1 MILQVDGLNF
11 RYNSVP
17 IIQDVSLSVHEG
29 EILSILGPNGA
40 GKTTLLKCLNRVL
53 SPRGGTVLI
62 DGKDAREMS
71 RRKIARKMGWVPQQG
86 EVSSIKVYDLILLG
100 RKPHFKWSPGKE
112 DHRQA
117 MEAIRMLGLEHLSLR
132 YADEISGGEFQLVQI
147 ARAMAQEPRAV
158 LFDEPTSSL
167 DISNQHRLMGKI
179 QSLIH
184 ATPRAAVMSMHDIN
198 LALRYSDK
206 FLLLKEGRIWAA
218 GDREIV
224 SPTAIRAVYNMD
236 AHIVE
241 AGGYPTVIP
250 I

>member
-17 IIQDVSLSVHEG
+17 VIRDASLSVREG
-29 EILSILGPNGA
+29 EVLSILGPNGA
-40 GKTTLLKCLNRVL
+40 GKTTLLKCLNQVL
-53 SPRGGTVLI
+53 TPRGGTVLI
-62 DGKDAREMS
+62 DGRDAREMS
-71 RRKIARKMGWVPQQG
+71 RNTRARKMGWVPQRG
-86 EVSSIKVYDLILLG
+86 EVSRMKVYDLILLG
-100 RKPHFKWSPGKE
+100 RKPHFRWSPGRN

-117 MEAIRMLGLEHLSLR
+117 MEAIRMLGLEQLSLR

-167 DISNQHRLMGKI
+167 DISNQHHLMGKI
-179 QSLIH
+179 QSIIH
-184 ATPRAAVMSMHDIN
+184 AAPRAAVMTMHDIN

-218 GDREIV
+218 GGREII
-224 SPTAIRAVYNMD
+224 SPAAIRAVYNMD

-241 AGGYPTVIP
+241 AEGHTLVIP
-250 I
+250 K

>member
-11 RYNSVP
+11 RYKSVP
-17 IIQDVSLSVHEG
+17 IIRDVALTVYEG

-53 SPRGGTVLI
+53 APRGGTVLI
-62 DGKDAREMS
+62 DGKDTREMS
-71 RRKIARKMGWVPQQG
+71 RRKIAGKMGWVPQQG

-100 RKPHFKWSPGKE
+100 RKPHFKWSPGRN

-158 LFDEPTSSL
+158 LCDEPTSSL

>member
-11 RYNSVP
+11 RYKSVP
-17 IIQDVSLSVHEG
+17 IIRDVALSVHEG

-117 MEAIRMLGLEHLSLR
+117 MEALRMLGLEHLSLR

-147 ARAMAQEPRAV
+147 ARAMAQEPRAI

-206 FLLLKEGRIWAA
+206 FLLLKDGHIHAA
-218 GDREIV
+218 GGREII
-224 SPTAIRAVYNMD
+224 SPAALREVYAMD
-236 AHIVE
+236 AQVVE
-241 AGGYPTVIP
+241 AGGHPTVIP

>member
-11 RYNSVP
+11 RYKSVP
-17 IIQDVSLSVHEG
+17 IIRDVALTVHEG

-53 SPRGGTVLI
+53 APRGGTVLI
-62 DGKDAREMS
+62 DGKDTREMS

-100 RKPHFKWSPGKE
+100 RKPHFKWSPGRN

-158 LFDEPTSSL
+158 LCDEPTSSL

-218 GDREIV
+218 GNREIV

-241 AGGYPTVIP
+241 AGGYPTGIP

>member
-17 IIQDVSLSVHEG
+17 TIRDITLSVREG

-53 SPRGGTVLI
+53 TPRGGTVLI
-62 DGKDAREMS
+62 DGKDAREMGRNS
-71 RRKIARKMGWVPQQG
+71 LARKMGWVPQRG
-86 EVSSIKVYDLILLG
+86 EASRMKVYDLILLG
-100 RKPHFKWSPGKE
+100 RKPHFKWGPGTQ
-112 DHRQA
+112 DHQQT
-117 MEAIRMLGLEHLSLR
+117 MQAIRMLGLAHLSLR

-167 DISNQHRLMGKI
+167 DISNQHHLMGKI
-179 QSLIH
+179 QSIIH
-184 ATPRAAVMSMHDIN
+184 TAPRAAVMTMHDIN

-206 FLLLKEGRIWAA
+206 FLLLKAGRIWAA
-218 GDREIV
+218 GGREVI
-224 SPTAIRAVYNMD
+224 SPAAIRAVYNMD

-241 AGGYPTVIP
+241 AKGHTLVIP
-250 I
+250 K